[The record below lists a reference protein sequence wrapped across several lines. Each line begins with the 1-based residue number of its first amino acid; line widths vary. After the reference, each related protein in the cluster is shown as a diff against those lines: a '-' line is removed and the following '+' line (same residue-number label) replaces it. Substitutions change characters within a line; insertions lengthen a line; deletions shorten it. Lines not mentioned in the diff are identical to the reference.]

1 MLTLISKDIPVHQLM
16 EELNAAPQ
24 LWRTYT
30 YRSDAPN
37 TPHAAV
43 SDIWLRYNDLN
54 NYAPSQMN
62 EMMQEHDS
70 LWYEA
75 IDKLPAFKALA
86 NMLMGI
92 LQGERLGGILIS
104 RLPAGATIAAHVDT
118 EWHSTYYKKF
128 HLVLQGDNSVIYSGH
143 DHLVNQPGDLFYLD
157 SSKPHGVLNLGTEDR
172 IVVIVCI
179 RQDSG
184 YRVKRAN

>member
-1 MLTLISKDIPVHQLM
+1 MLSLIDRNIDVKVLL
-16 EELNAAPQ
+16 EELEANPQ

-37 TPHAAV
+37 TPHAKVA
-43 SDIWLRYNDLN
+43 DIWLRYNDLN
-54 NYAPSQMN
+54 NYAPSEMN

-75 IDKLPAFKALA
+75 IDSLPAFKAFA
-86 NMLMGI
+86 YMLMGV

-104 RLPAGATIAAHVDT
+104 KLPPNASIAAHVDT

-128 HLVLQGDNSVIYSGH
+128 HLVLQGDNSAIYSGH
-143 DHLVNQPGDLFYLD
+143 DFIVNKPGDLFYLD
-157 SSKPHGVLNLGTEDR
+157 SSKPHGVLNMGTDDR
-172 IVVIVCI
+172 IVLIVCI

-184 YRVKRAN
+184 YRVRKVN